1 VSGNRSIV
9 LEIYG
14 LKGGRWSIH
23 ANYSIKEREDCL
35 EDAKE
40 LDAKG
45 RFEAVCV
52 VRETY
57 NEKDNSARQAV
68 IYHSPKLPSPP
79 PVAIVTEGLDT
90 APKPDAA
97 PQKKSGDGEGA
108 WRKKGEEKKKSKE
121 AKKPAKKDAKKP
133 SKKAAAP
140 AKNAKKTKPEAKPV
154 RSYDDDGPSLA
165 DVLPKLLAV
174 AGISFFGALAIAYTI
189 YLLLPLLP
197 AAGIM
202 LGRTMSQS
210 IIVTVFIASFI
221 FIFVPLLKRFV
232 PTIRASKK
240 AEPLLATT
248 TQGPVPDTALQREA
262 TAVEPSKGAP
272 ASVTPVAPPPV
283 SESDGMSTDPYGS
296 DPLVTIPELNRSS
309 SEENNEDSVES
320 DEGVVSSEEASP
332 GDGAKLQKK
341 PDVSAEIMKFIRD
354 SLEPLA
360 KAGHELNPFNR
371 FGLTLYFSGAGQYMA
386 TRYKVS
392 DQEMTSILC
401 AHMQVLGHNAEMAR
415 GFCANIDEYLV
426 NPKYFQMYEKGRTAL
441 GAAQGNPNGESTI
454 VEAIEDWSKPAP
466 VTSKSDKEFV
476 AVLFTDI
483 VGSTALTQER
493 GDDAAQLVVHEHNS
507 IVRDALALHRGKEI
521 KHTGDGIMATFSQ
534 ITDAVEGAMAM
545 QQACTRANNSNPS
558 LGLGLC
564 IGVNAGEPIHEDG
577 DIFGTPVQ
585 MAARVLSKAEGE
597 EIAVSNLVREM
608 CTGKNYKFSKKGE
621 YELKG
626 FPEPVPIF
634 LMDWSVGLNT
644 PEKPS

>member
-1 VSGNRSIV
+1 MGGKRSII

-23 ANYSIKEREDCL
+23 ANYSIQEREECL
-35 EDAKE
+35 ENAKE

-57 NEKDNSARQAV
+57 EEKSNSARQAV

-79 PVAIVTEGLDT
+79 PVAIVTES
-90 APKPDAA
+90 PDAA
-97 PQKKSGDGEGA
+97 PKPAAAAQTKSGDGA
-108 WRKKGEEKKKSKE
+108 WRKKGDEKKPAKKA
-121 AKKPAKKDAKKP
+121 AKKPAKKAG
-133 SKKAAAP
+133 AAAP
-140 AKNAKKTKPEAKPV
+140 ARAKKKANPEPDTIP
-154 RSYDDDGPSLA
+154 SYAQEAPSLA

-174 AGISFFGALAIAYTI
+174 AGASLVGALAIAYTI
-189 YLLLPLLP
+189 FFLLPLLQT
-197 AAGIM
+197 AGI
-202 LGRTMSQS
+202 LLTKTMSQS
-210 IIVTVFIASFI
+210 IVVLVFIASFI
-221 FIFVPLLKRFV
+221 FIFIPLMKRFV
-232 PTIRASKK
+232 PAIQVSKK
-240 AEPLLATT
+240 YGPQLAAATPGLAPDFALERAPPAMEMPR
-248 TQGPVPDTALQREA
+248 GPA
-262 TAVEPSKGAP
+262 PSGT
-272 ASVTPVAPPPV
+272 SVGSPPV
-283 SESDGMSTDPYGS
+283 SDSGDLTSDPHGS
-296 DPLVTIPELNRSS
+296 DTLDIMPELSRSLPDDGS
-309 SEENNEDSVES
+309 
-320 DEGVVSSEEASP
+320 GVSGGDDDGIETPEEAP
-332 GDGAKLQKK
+332 AGEGPKLQKK
-341 PDVSAEIMKFIRD
+341 PDVSAEILKFIRD

-360 KAGHELNPFNR
+360 KAGHELDAFNR
-371 FGLTLYFSGAGQYMA
+371 FGLTLYFAGAGQYMA
-386 TRYKVS
+386 TRYKLS
-392 DQEMTSILC
+392 DQEITDILC
-401 AHMQVLGHNAEMAR
+401 AHVRVLGHSADMAR

-441 GAAQGNPNGESTI
+441 GALQGNPESESTI
-454 VEAIEDWSKPAP
+454 VEAIEEWSKPAP
-466 VTSKSDKEFV
+466 VTSKSNKEFV

-507 IVRDALALHRGKEI
+507 IVREALALHRGKEI

-534 ITDAVEGAMAM
+534 ITDAVEGAVAM
-545 QQACTRANNSNPS
+545 QKACMRSNNSNLE

-608 CTGKNYKFSKKGE
+608 CAGKNYKFSKKGE

-634 LMDWSVGLNT
+634 LVDWSVGLNA
-644 PEKPS
+644 PEKLS